1 MRTVSADN
9 ALRTYQ
15 ASKRHWAHS
24 TGRYDPLGVCVSPCR
39 GGAVT
44 LPSTYRCPSMRK
56 YQKSI
61 QVCHPERNEVESRD
75 LHTFDVFQLKSVR
88 RSFDSRMLLCD
99 CHRQSFV
106 IFAALCSL
114 RMTDQVDYLD
124 QTNSSFPSGSGRVK
138 TLPYGGISHRVRQG
152 CRTLRRMV
160 SPIVGAGIPDDPTVR

>member
-15 ASKRHWAHS
+15 ASKRHWARS

-75 LHTFDVFQLKSVR
+75 LRTFDVFQLKSVR

-114 RMTDQVDYLD
+114 RMTGGGHCWAVRLLRHRYVKGGQD
-124 QTNSSFPSGSGRVK
+124 PS
-138 TLPYGGISHRVRQG
+138 LHGGVRDAAPQG
-152 CRTLRRMV
+152 FN
-160 SPIVGAGIPDDPTVR
+160 GILCHNILLIADL